1 MKSKINSGV
10 INIGFDI
17 GTSSVKCL
25 GLYRDSINSNSI
37 NTLFVHQKGYEN
49 HNSLK
54 QLSISMD
61 SSRNGFI
68 EQDPNAWLQSFC
80 YCLDKAADSISDMF
94 GYDKNENENQ
104 IKVNSIA
111 LSGAMQ
117 QLIMVPNVQKDMR
130 AILYS
135 DTRSVAEYDEI
146 MKKYPTLSS
155 IVMNH
160 HGPTALLPKLL
171 WVKRHIPYQYN
182 ATKSIILGSHSF
194 IVWMLTN
201 NNFCDVTTAS
211 TTGLLLH
218 RSGNGS
224 RTWIGED
231 VFHKVGL
238 DRECIKM
245 LPSISSNAGK
255 IKKSFFDEHLLLT
268 SKARKVFAN
277 TNILHGSGDVG
288 SVAFGAEFMQG
299 KTKENRYLYLG
310 TSGVMSKYSPIER
323 NQTKN
328 EKEAGF
334 DDKNVFVLAHS
345 KPKMDLIAASM
356 TSCGLNVTHMSEIL
370 IGMKKWDVLLPEF
383 DTLASMSPVGS
394 NKLFYFPYLA
404 GERPPLNSSSIRG
417 SFVGLSIQHS
427 REDMC
432 RAILEGISFHIRWL
446 DEVLGPTAIDN
457 DDNNDDG
464 KSLFVCGGGAKSQ
477 IWRQVLADVL
487 GKKIKYA
494 EMNKSVDVAALGAIS
509 QFMMECDSDS
519 IKNMKYEFTLPTEE
533 STKVYDKLY
542 PIWKATILRLL
553 PTFNDLQSI

>member
-1 MKSKINSGV
+1 MKSKIKSGV

-25 GLYRDSINSNSI
+25 GLYRDNTSSIS

-49 HNSLK
+49 HKLSSNQS
-54 QLSISMD
+54 SISVN
-61 SSRNGFI
+61 STRNGYI

-80 YCLDKAADSISDMF
+80 YCLDKTADSISDMI
-94 GYDKNENENQ
+94 GYNNNNE
-104 IKVNSIA
+104 IHVNSIA

-117 QLIMVPNVQKDMR
+117 QLIMVPNIQKDMR

-135 DTRSVAEYDEI
+135 DTRAVAEYNEI
-146 MKKYPTLSS
+146 MNKYSSLSS

-171 WVKRHIPYQYN
+171 WVKKHMPDQYN

-201 NNFCDVTTAS
+201 NNLCDITTAS

-218 RSGNGS
+218 QRKPSDGY

-231 VFHKVGL
+231 VFEKVGL
-238 DRECIKM
+238 DRECAKL

-255 IKKSFFDEHLLLT
+255 IKKQFFDKHLPST
-268 SKARKVFAN
+268 SKAIKVFTN
-277 TNILHGSGDVG
+277 TNILHASGDVG

-299 KTKENRYLYLG
+299 KTNENRYLYLG
-310 TSGVMSKYSPIER
+310 TSGVMSKYSPIDKDE
-323 NQTKN
+323 TKSQSKN
-328 EKEAGF
+328 GH
-334 DDKNVFVLAHS
+334 DNKNVFVLAHS

-356 TSCGLNVTHMSEIL
+356 TSCGLNVTHMAEII
-370 IGMKKWDVLLPEF
+370 IGKKKWDMLLPEF
-383 DTLASMSPVGS
+383 DALASNSPVGS

-417 SFVGLSIQHS
+417 SFLGLSIQHS
-427 REDMC
+427 RDDMC

-446 DEVLGPTAIDN
+446 DEVLGPAAIAN
-457 DDNNDDG
+457 G
-464 KSLFVCGGGAKSQ
+464 EEESLFVCGGGAKSQ
-477 IWRQVLADVL
+477 VWRKILADVL

-494 EMNKSVDVAALGAIS
+494 EMNKSVDVAALGAI
-509 QFMMECDSDS
+509 
-519 IKNMKYEFTLPTEE
+519 
-533 STKVYDKLY
+533 
-542 PIWKATILRLL
+542 
-553 PTFNDLQSI
+553 